1 MLMRDIRSIAVSGP
15 SRKDDGREMKT
26 KIANDSHLLKEVSK
40 ELIRQLQE
48 KGVDEDIVFDV
59 HVGFEEA
66 LRNAMVHGN
75 RSIPGKQ
82 VTVEAE
88 ISDLAVTI
96 CVEDEGDGFDPAKLP
111 DPTKQENLLKESGRG
126 VYLMR
131 HLMDE
136 IRYENGG
143 RRVVMVK
150 YFDRKHL

>member
-1 MLMRDIRSIAVSGP
+1 MRDIRSIAVSGP

>member
-1 MLMRDIRSIAVSGP
+1 MMRDIRSIAVSGP